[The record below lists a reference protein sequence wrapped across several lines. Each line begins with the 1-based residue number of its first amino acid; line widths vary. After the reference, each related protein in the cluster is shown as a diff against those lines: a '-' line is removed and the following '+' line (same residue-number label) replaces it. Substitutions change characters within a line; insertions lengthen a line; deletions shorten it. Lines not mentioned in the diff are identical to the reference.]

1 MYILREQQRIFGK
14 TQCTCGTKQ
23 FCGSYSPTAAAAA
36 AGRGGVWCSS
46 PRHCGWSSVSLKEP
60 HGAATESCREWHLFS
75 TEDDGWWF
83 QSRSAISGLSGLFLP
98 LCPALYSILSFLLLL
113 FLEQLH
119 LCAVKVGGK
128 KSNFTQLVSFVYQ
141 WNLLS
146 LHVAF
151 FNSCL

>member
-83 QSRSAISGLSGLFLP
+83 QSRGAISGLSGLFLP

-128 KSNFTQLVSFVYQ
+128 KSSFTQLVSFVYQ
-141 WNLLS
+141 WNPLS

>member
-23 FCGSYSPTAAAAA
+23 FCGSYSPTAAA

-83 QSRSAISGLSGLFLP
+83 QSRGAISGLGGLFLP

-119 LCAVKVGGK
+119 LCAVKVGEK

-141 WNLLS
+141 WNPLS